1 MSGIKKEIDW
11 ESCPFLK
18 HYSKDP
24 CVIKEHHL
32 EGVETELVRNKKTG
46 LLRLKIKE
54 EDANS
59 SHNQPC

>member
-1 MSGIKKEIDW
+1 MSTNGTKNKEIDW

-32 EGVETELVRNKKTG
+32 EDIETELVKDEKTG
-46 LLRLKIKE
+46 MLRLQIKGE
-54 EDANS
+54 E
-59 SHNQPC
+59 

>member
-1 MSGIKKEIDW
+1 MSDRKKELIDW

-32 EGVETELVRNKKTG
+32 EGVETELVCDEKSG
-46 LLRLKIKE
+46 CLKLQVKG
-54 EDANS
+54 EDEVS
-59 SHNQPC
+59 